1 MGVVAGEDDEVEI
14 EEEEPEES
22 GEGSEEADS
31 GVVVLATCFLHL
43 LREKARHRAPPHFI
57 LSTIA
62 TSIEPRMSRFMDRSR
77 RTNPRSYDWER

>member
-57 LSTIA
+57 
-62 TSIEPRMSRFMDRSR
+62 
-77 RTNPRSYDWER
+77 